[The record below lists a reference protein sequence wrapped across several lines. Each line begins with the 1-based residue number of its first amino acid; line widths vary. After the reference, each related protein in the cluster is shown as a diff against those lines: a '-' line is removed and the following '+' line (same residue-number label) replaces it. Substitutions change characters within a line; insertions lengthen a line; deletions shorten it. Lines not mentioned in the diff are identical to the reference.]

1 MRIKRTSN
9 QHTHQ
14 TNKQTNTHIHTFSLP
29 QLYHTHTHTLS
40 TPLHT
45 HTFTTTNQT
54 FIIFVLSNKR
64 KKEFIFTK
72 FLSLSINSI
81 SQKILM
87 KNVTKFILIWTTFSP
102 VVLISFAA
110 VIRNRNWPDD
120 LIITFFLFCF
130 PNWQFWILFNSIQI
144 IFL

>member
-14 TNKQTNTHIHTFSLP
+14 TNKQTLTYTPSLSP
-29 QLYHTHTHTLS
+29 NSTTHTLTLS

-45 HTFTTTNQT
+45 HLSPPPTKLLLFLFCQT
-54 FIIFVLSNKR
+54 KE
-64 KKEFIFTK
+64 KKN
-72 FLSLSINSI
+72 LYSQNSCHYQSIQSV
-81 SQKILM
+81 KKYWWKM
-87 KNVTKFILIWTTFSP
+87 WPKFILISTTFSP